1 MNLSISSAEAD
12 LELEVCEIL
21 LDKFMG
27 IKNVLPF
34 LEPVDP
40 LGTPNYPDIIK
51 FPMDLGTVKAKLQ
64 VSFKTR
70 ARSF

>member
-1 MNLSISSAEAD
+1 MNLSISSAEVD

-27 IKNVLPF
+27 VKNVRPF

-40 LGTPNYPDIIK
+40 VSLGVPNYPDIIK
-51 FPMDLGTVKAKLQ
+51 YPMDLGTVKAKLQ
-64 VSFKTR
+64 V
-70 ARSF
+70 